1 MRDDLDLMSE
11 WIVRVEGKEY
21 GPADLTTLRE
31 WKGEGRVIPSNQ
43 ARQVDVD
50 LWTTA
55 AEIPDLFEKP
65 PPPPPPPRAKKPPRQ
80 RRPPVKIFRRTLQI
94 YGKGFSQFFCL
105 SLLVILPSACAQLT
119 AVFLDRFPNV
129 EGDLRAALGAGVEL
143 CMLMLLL
150 VVWPIYLAG
159 IQVLTAH
166 ISAGR
171 RLGFVNALNEAVR
184 FWPRMAS
191 GCVFVYLSYVFWTIL
206 PLTVILMIGL
216 SGPSLVSLF
225 LILLVLSFQVW
236 MTGRL
241 FSNFLFWQQ
250 CIVLDGLPA
259 PEALRESKRVARSGH
274 HLPGPRR
281 PLWRGVFIA
290 SLWFAFVLIV
300 NLWPVW
306 PMVQHYFHE
315 LSIAQDLQ
323 ALLDAMKASAKTEGF
338 NLLVFG
344 LSVLQGVL
352 RPLLGIAF
360 VLLYVDAKEIAADE
374 PENAKD
380 EG

>member
-1 MRDDLDLMSE
+1 MLDDLDLMSE

-43 ARQVDVD
+43 ARRVDVD

-65 PPPPPPPRAKKPPRQ
+65 PPPPPPPPRAKKPPRQ
-80 RRPPVKIFRRTLQI
+80 RRPPAKIFRRTLQI

-129 EGDLRAALGAGVEL
+129 EVDLRAALGAGVEL
-143 CMLMLLL
+143 CMLMLFL

-206 PLTVILMIGL
+206 PLTAILMIGL
-216 SGPSLVSLF
+216 SGPNLASLF

-241 FSNFLFWQQ
+241 FINFLFWQQ

-259 PEALRESKRVARSGH
+259 PEALRESKRVARSGR
-274 HLPGPRR
+274 HLPRPRR
-281 PLWRGVFIA
+281 PSWRGVLIA

-300 NLWPVW
+300 NLWPAW
-306 PMVQHYFHE
+306 PMVERYFHE
-315 LSIAQDLQ
+315 LTIAQDPQ

-338 NLLVFG
+338 SLLTFG

-374 PENAKD
+374 PNTEN
-380 EG
+380 

>member
-1 MRDDLDLMSE
+1 MRDDPDRMSE
-11 WIVRVEGKEY
+11 WIVRVQEKEY
-21 GPADLTTLRE
+21 GPADLETLRE

-43 ARQVDVD
+43 ARRVDVD

-65 PPPPPPPRAKKPPRQ
+65 PPPPLSAKKPPRQ
-80 RRPPVKIFRRTLQI
+80 LRPAVKIFRRTLQI

-129 EGDLRAALGAGVEL
+129 AVDLRAALIAGVEL
-143 CMLMLLL
+143 CMLLLFL

-159 IQVLTAH
+159 IQVLTTH
-166 ISAGR
+166 ISSGR
-171 RLGFVNALNEAVR
+171 HLGFVPALNEAVR

-206 PLTVILMIGL
+206 PLTVIVMITV
-216 SGPSLVSLF
+216 SGPSPVSFF
-225 LILLVLSFQVW
+225 LMLLVLSFQVW
-236 MTGRL
+236 ITSRL
-241 FSNFLFWQQ
+241 FVSFLFWQQ

-259 PEALRESKRVARSGH
+259 PEALRESKRIARRGN
-274 HLPGPRR
+274 HLSWHRR

-300 NLWPVW
+300 NLWPAW
-306 PMVQHYFHE
+306 PMLQRYFHE
-315 LSIAQDLQ
+315 LSVTQDPQ
-323 ALLDAMKASAKTEGF
+323 ALFETMKASAKTEGF
-338 NLLVFG
+338 NLLAFG

-360 VLLYVDAKEIAADE
+360 VLLYVDAKGIVADE
-374 PENAKD
+374 PADVRD